1 MTSPIQ
7 LAGAQCITGSVIA
20 LHCSLGSGRQW
31 AHLAETLGQSH
42 RILAPDIAGYGND
55 PGLFEMPTTL
65 AEEVDVLTHG
75 PPAATGPL
83 YIAGHSYG
91 GAIAFKI
98 AT

>member
-7 LAGAQCITGSVIA
+7 LARAQCMTSTVMA

-55 PGLFEMPTTL
+55 PGPFEMPTTL
-65 AEEVDVLTHG
+65 AEG
-75 PPAATGPL
+75 SRP
-83 YIAGHSYG
+83 
-91 GAIAFKI
+91 
-98 AT
+98 